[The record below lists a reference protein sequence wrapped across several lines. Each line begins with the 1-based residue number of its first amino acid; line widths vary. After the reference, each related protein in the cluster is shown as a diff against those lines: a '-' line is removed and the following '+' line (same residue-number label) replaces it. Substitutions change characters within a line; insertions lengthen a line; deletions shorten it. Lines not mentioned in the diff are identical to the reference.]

1 MTAETVPATCPECG
15 IALPAPGAPCPHCTS
30 AFKTWGRSRTVFL
43 SLCGLLLIPLF
54 TITGVVV
61 RLFHEKQAR
70 IAEEWRVAGEV
81 NLAAVRSAAAIED
94 FRNALLYSP
103 ESALLQLEL
112 AKALA
117 EQGQTTEAQDYLLNL
132 RTKDPEDAPVNLELA
147 RIAARMAA
155 QQKDNEAVQVAT
167 TYYHDA
173 MYGHW
178 PDAAHDKRLATRSEL
193 IEFFLKMGRKDSARA
208 EALSMAVENPADP
221 DVRVL
226 AGKYLLQAG
235 DAQTALAEF
244 RRAAQLEPGNAP
256 AYLGAG
262 NAALAAGD
270 FADAERYLARAIQTG
285 VKDPDIAARRQT
297 AALAAEMDPFVS
309 NLSDTDRRRRVL
321 RIFHAAEQRAKACL
335 PAMFSAGPTPA
346 PDTLK
351 TLAAQRAALPK
362 DLTLPDLVLH
372 PDFESK
378 ALNWALQTEKAAAQ
392 QCGAGGTTEG
402 AIALIAATH
411 RES

>member
-1 MTAETVPATCPECG
+1 M
-15 IALPAPGAPCPHCTS
+15 
-30 AFKTWGRSRTVFL
+30 
-43 SLCGLLLIPLF
+43 F

-70 IAEEWRVAGEV
+70 IAEDWRAAGEV
-81 NLAAVRSAAAIED
+81 NLAAVRSASAIED

-132 RTKDPEDAPVNLELA
+132 RTRDPEDAPVNLELA

-155 QQKDNEAVQVAT
+155 QQKDNQSIEVAT
-167 TYYHDA
+167 AYYHDA

-178 PDAAHDKRLATRSEL
+178 PDAGHDKRLATRSEL
-193 IEFFLKMGRKDSARA
+193 IDFFLKMGRKDSARA

-226 AGKYLLQAG
+226 AGQYLLQAG

-244 RRAAQLEPGNAP
+244 RRALQLEPGNGSAFS
-256 AYLGAG
+256 GAG

-270 FADAERYLARAIQTG
+270 FVDAERYFARAMQKG
-285 VKDPDIAARRQT
+285 VKDPDIAVRRQT
-297 AALAAEMDPFVS
+297 AALAAEMNPFVS
-309 NLSDTDRRRRVL
+309 DLTDTDRRRRVL
-321 RIFHAAEQRAKACL
+321 RIFHAAEERAKACL
-335 PAMFSAGPTPA
+335 PAMFPTGSAPV
-346 PDTLK
+346 PDNLK
-351 TLAAQRAALPK
+351 NLAAQRAALPQ

-378 ALNWALQTEKAAAQ
+378 ALDWALQTEKLATLR
-392 QCGAGGTTEG
+392 CGAGGITEG